1 MITSRLSPLTLRSE
15 PASREYGPDTAA
27 PAPAWLIDATPG
39 SAPLVKAFEA
49 AREVAREA
57 REANSKAV
65 AAFRAASN
73 PNAGSWEPH
82 VDVEYDKW
90 RQLKAAKGATE
101 TAVSRASRPVKIA
114 WHALRDHLIETP
126 EALAEAN
133 RIADDRL
140 DDVVASLEALDSSLK
155 TFAEADALV
164 SHKYAYSEGLYRKAL
179 STDLT
184 KFSRDLRG
192 LVAQA
197 QKVGS
202 A

>member
-1 MITSRLSPLTLRSE
+1 MTTSSLSPFTLRAE

-27 PAPAWLIDATPG
+27 PAPAWLVNVTPG
-39 SAPLVKAFEA
+39 SGPLTTAFEA
-49 AREVAREA
+49 ARDAARDA
-57 REANSKAV
+57 QVANSKAV
-65 AAFRAASN
+65 TAFREASN
-73 PNAGSWEPH
+73 PTAGSWEPH

-101 TAVSRASRPVKIA
+101 MAILRASSPVRTA
-114 WHALRDHLIETP
+114 WHALRDHIAKSS
-126 EALAEAN
+126 EALSEAN
-133 RIADDRL
+133 RVAEHRL
-140 DDVVASLEALDSSLK
+140 DDVLASLDTLDSSLK

-164 SHKYAYSEGLYRKAL
+164 AHKYAYSEGFYRKAL
-179 STDLT
+179 SADLT

-197 QKVGS
+197 QKAGS